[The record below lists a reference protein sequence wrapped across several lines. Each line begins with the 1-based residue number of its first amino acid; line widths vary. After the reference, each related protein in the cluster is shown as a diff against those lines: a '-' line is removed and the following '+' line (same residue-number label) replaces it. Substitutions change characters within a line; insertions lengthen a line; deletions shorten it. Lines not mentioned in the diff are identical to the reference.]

1 MGRPLL
7 RTALAGM
14 AVATALAGAAFG
26 GSTPNRSTGAGD
38 LNGFGGPVKTHS
50 FAVKPLYHERT
61 VATSYRLHAVPCASA
76 AAGDRS
82 SVCYAAR

>member
-1 MGRPLL
+1 MGSNLL
-7 RTALAGM
+7 RTALAGL

-26 GSTPNRSTGAGD
+26 GSTPASPAGASD
-38 LNGFGGPVKTHS
+38 LNGFGGPVKTHT

-61 VATSYRLHAVPCASA
+61 VATSFRLRTVPCASA
-76 AAGDRS
+76 AAGDRT